1 MKKILDRYIVIQKDK
16 LHNFNDD
23 LCDLADFYIIAG
35 EILEKNNFPL
45 KLYLR
50 YKKFIKNGRK
60 K

>member
-1 MKKILDRYIVIQKDK
+1 MEKILNRYLVIQKDK
-16 LHNFNDD
+16 LNNFSDD
-23 LCDLADFYIIAG
+23 LCDLADFYVIAG